1 MWRSLFREWAKSG
14 FGDHILI
21 LDRAASAPHV
31 PGLRYRQVSPY
42 AYTQTAADTKMLQH
56 ICDEERA
63 DLFVST
69 YYTTPITTPSAFLAY
84 DMIPEILG
92 GPISDQVWREKHF
105 SILHASIHMAISKST
120 AGDLAK
126 TFPSIDLNSITVAYC
141 GVDPVFAPAKH
152 EAIKAFRD
160 AHHINKPYFLLV
172 GDRSGYAG
180 YKNCQLFFQS
190 FAALSN
196 KSSLAIVCVGG
207 NATLEEEFQKLVCNE
222 SVFHLNLNDPDL
234 STAYSGA
241 IALVFPSKYEGF
253 GMPVVEAL
261 ACQCPVI
268 TCNNSSIA
276 EIAGDAPFYV
286 DENDVSG
293 LTNALLLIQDEAL
306 RTALSS
312 RAPSI
317 CAQFSWSNMADK
329 MAKAISE
336 GVRDLKQDKL
346 CRPIPLWTALR
357 TNQEELQGHIARLKK
372 ELEEEKARLT
382 NAHGLLAGMQNS
394 PFWKLRKWTLRA
406 LRPVG
411 IRRSI

>member
-1 MWRSLFREWAKSG
+1 MQLSRRNFLNLFHE
-14 FGDHILI
+14 LI
-21 LDRAASAPHV
+21 
-31 PGLRYRQVSPY
+31 
-42 AYTQTAADTKMLQH
+42 
-56 ICDEERA
+56 
-63 DLFVST
+63 
-69 YYTTPITTPSAFLAY
+69 
-84 DMIPEILG
+84 
-92 GPISDQVWREKHF
+92 
-105 SILHASIHMAISKST
+105 
-120 AGDLAK
+120 
-126 TFPSIDLNSITVAYC
+126 
-141 GVDPVFAPAKH
+141 
-152 EAIKAFRD
+152 
-160 AHHINKPYFLLV
+160 
-172 GDRSGYAG
+172 
-180 YKNCQLFFQS
+180 
-190 FAALSN
+190 
-196 KSSLAIVCVGG
+196 
-207 NATLEEEFQKLVCNE
+207 
-222 SVFHLNLNDPDL
+222 FHLNLSDPEL
-234 STAYSGA
+234 SAAYSGA

-312 RAPSI
+312 RAPFI

-336 GVRDLKQDKL
+336 GVRELEQDKL
-346 CRPIPLWTALR
+346 CQRIPLWTALR

-382 NAHGLLAGMQNS
+382 DAHDLLAGMQNS